1 MADWLLTEDRKW
13 KIYSLGGY
21 MEEET
26 REKESRKGGYDIHLS
41 TTTLYRVVSN
51 MDMGWQFT
59 TQKEPSLFVVS
70 TYYKV

>member
-1 MADWLLTEDRKW
+1 
-13 KIYSLGGY
+13 

-59 TQKEPSLFVVS
+59 TQKEPSLFCGY
-70 TYYKV
+70 YYKAL